1 MQNDQKKLEQSTELA
16 CSQSDIAISGETG
29 TIAALVGS
37 GTKPK
42 TLRALVEDESG
53 TTTLEWLLL
62 LGAIAIPS
70 IYIFTIS
77 LNAVVDYYRMMTTL
91 NSLPFP

>member
-1 MQNDQKKLEQSTELA
+1 MQNDQKHLEQSNELA
-16 CSQSDIAISGETG
+16 CSQCDTAQSGEST
-29 TIAALVGS
+29 AVVGS
-37 GTKPK
+37 GAKAK